1 MKEEQQE
8 NLLTDIPS
16 LVLPSFDNIE
26 GNQREQKELLKEIN
40 NNQKA
45 ILENQEKLIKY
56 FIPTEEQ
63 LKKQE
68 LEKKKQLEEEKKL
81 QEELELE
88 EQELQKQVEEEK
100 QEQELY
106 NQQVLQQLTLLNENI
121 TGVEFQNQH
130 TNTYLY
136 MLVFGL
142 LFAFVMSFIYKLIK
156 KFMY

>member
-26 GNQREQKELLKEIN
+26 GNQREHSELLKEIN

-63 LKKQE
+63 LVFAILVPQVQAP
-68 LEKKKQLEEEKKL
+68 LEVSSLPL
-81 QEELELE
+81 
-88 EQELQKQVEEEK
+88 VAFSF
-100 QEQELY
+100 
-106 NQQVLQQLTLLNENI
+106 QVL
-121 TGVEFQNQH
+121 
-130 TNTYLY
+130 
-136 MLVFGL
+136 
-142 LFAFVMSFIYKLIK
+142 AF
-156 KFMY
+156 